1 MRILIF
7 LKPTNVQGTKKEYSI
22 FRNFLIKD
30 GYKMYMPEVYMRV
43 CTNRKGAEKHFRRI
57 KEYLPSTGAI
67 TALKLTEKQF
77 ENIVPL
83 VGEIDKVEKI
93 IGKNV
98 HIMV

>member
-43 CTNRKGAEKHFRRI
+43 CTNRKGAEKLESGGLNRSPEDKTKPEKKRDSEDKSESGGKDEIRGI
-57 KEYLPSTGAI
+57 KSESG
-67 TALKLTEKQF
+67 
-77 ENIVPL
+77 
-83 VGEIDKVEKI
+83 G
-93 IGKNV
+93 
-98 HIMV
+98 